1 MVARAA
7 IKTLLLISIFVLADA
22 GTAVSASR
30 GSLLGSRAPDFA
42 LRDMNGNYVSISALR
57 GKVLVLN
64 FWATWCPPCKLEM
77 PSLNRLHNDY
87 RAKGLEVVAIST
99 DSSEKGIRDYTGEM
113 RLSLRILRDSDGR
126 ISELYGV
133 YSLPTTYVIDQSG
146 MVVLHYMGE
155 QDWDSPKI
163 RAELEAL
170 LNRSSQAP
178 NVRPKASPVLFYN
191 REKIRFNPQ

>member
-7 IKTLLLISIFVLADA
+7 IKTLLLISIFVLTDA

-42 LRDMNGNYVSISALR
+42 LRDMKGNYVSLTAMR
-57 GKVLVLN
+57 GKVVVLN

-77 PSLNRLHNDY
+77 PSLNRLYNDY
-87 RAKGLEVVAIST
+87 RTKGIEVVAIST
-99 DSSEKGIRDYTGEM
+99 DSSEKGIRNYLGET
-113 RLSLRILRDSDGR
+113 RLSLRILQDQDGR
-126 ISELYGV
+126 ISRLYGV

-155 QDWDSPKI
+155 QNWDSLEI
-163 RAELEAL
+163 RSKLEAL
-170 LNRSSQAP
+170 LKRTSRVP
-178 NVRPKASPVLFYN
+178 NGRPEASPVFFYN
-191 REKIRFNPQ
+191 QKKNSF